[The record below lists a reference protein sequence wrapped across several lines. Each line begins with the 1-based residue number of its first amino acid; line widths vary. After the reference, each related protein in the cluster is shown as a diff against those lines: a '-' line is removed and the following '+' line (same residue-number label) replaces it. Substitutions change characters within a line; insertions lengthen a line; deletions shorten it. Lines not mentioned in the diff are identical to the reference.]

1 MALSVTQ
8 DATGIRRFSDDK
20 IQAAVERALL
30 LRGDRPFAVVAHA
43 DLDGAALSVVGKIGD
58 KWSVVASCYKPYQGK
73 LAAEAEVVW
82 TPF

>member
-1 MALSVTQ
+1 MLETIQGA
-8 DATGIRRFSDDK
+8 DGIRRFSDEK
-20 IQAAVERALL
+20 IQAAVDRALV

-58 KWSVVASCYKPYQGK
+58 KWSIVASCYKPYKGA

>member
-1 MALSVTQ
+1 MLETIQGA
-8 DATGIRRFSDDK
+8 DGIRRFSDAK
-20 IQAAVERALL
+20 IQAAVDRALF
-30 LRGDRPFAVVAHA
+30 LRGDSPLAVVAHA

-58 KWSVVASCYKPYQGK
+58 KWSVVASCYKPYKGQ